1 MCEWPFSEPSSKCYK
16 RPWWQCFFCVYSWS
30 YTNSERKKLKK
41 AINFTGSGLFLTQ
54 LGLCI
59 LPSVGARVELIKD
72 TDIWATLYELDDFL
86 SNQKSAYQSMS
97 AYWNLKPTL
106 MHKPVPMSETKVSKS
121 SLMKKKGKKHYMM
134 IPGLFP
140 LILDPWKVER
150 EQLI

>member
-1 MCEWPFSEPSSKCYK
+1 M
-16 RPWWQCFFCVYSWS
+16 
-30 YTNSERKKLKK
+30 
-41 AINFTGSGLFLTQ
+41 FLTQ

-86 SNQKSAYQSMS
+86 SNQKSAYQSMP

-140 LILDPWKVER
+140 LILDP
-150 EQLI
+150 